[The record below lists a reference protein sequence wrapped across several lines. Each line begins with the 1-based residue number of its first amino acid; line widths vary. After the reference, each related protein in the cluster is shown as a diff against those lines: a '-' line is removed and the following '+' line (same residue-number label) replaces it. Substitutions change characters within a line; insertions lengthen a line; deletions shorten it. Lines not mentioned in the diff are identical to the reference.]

1 VLSKAIPL
9 ESKTKIV
16 MSRISELLAENSS
29 RPEIQDQIREAAVN
43 GARDAGFCLVI
54 GNDNEVK
61 FGDEET
67 YHNQDLAIEAAIAR
81 VKETVEL

>member
-1 VLSKAIPL
+1 VSSKAIPL

-16 MSRISELLAENSS
+16 MSRISELLIENSN
-29 RPEIQDQIREAAVN
+29 RPEIQDQIREAAVK
-43 GARDAGFCLVI
+43 GAKEAGFCLVV

-67 YHNQDLAIEAAIAR
+67 YNNQDAAIAAAIAR
-81 VKETVEL
+81 IEETVEL

>member
-16 MSRISELLAENSS
+16 MSRIAELLAENSN
-29 RPEIQDQIREAAVN
+29 RPKIQDQIREAAVK
-43 GARDAGFCLVI
+43 GARDAGFNLVV
-54 GNDNEVK
+54 GYDNEVK
-61 FGDEET
+61 FGDEDT